1 MMQFIDGGRRFQ
13 CAFCKATTEVPQEYF
28 QHLDH
33 QVSDKAI
40 LRFVSIYVPRKRI
53 LQIYFANIITIY
65 VSSSIKGQRLDKY
78 QRPELCLGTYEC
90 IATKDYCRDSKEP
103 QPPGIIFAIDVSYPM
118 MKEGVVQLI
127 CANMKNILK
136 ENLPKDI
143 NCDQVSS
150 KSIILIH
157 NILKIPKSV
166 LMIS

>member
-1 MMQFIDGGRRFQ
+1 
-13 CAFCKATTEVPQEYF
+13 
-28 QHLDH
+28 
-33 QVSDKAI
+33 
-40 LRFVSIYVPRKRI
+40 
-53 LQIYFANIITIY
+53 
-65 VSSSIKGQRLDKY
+65 
-78 QRPELCLGTYEC
+78 
-90 IATKDYCRDSKEP
+90 
-103 QPPGIIFAIDVSYPM
+103 M

-157 NILKIPKSV
+157 NILKRTKIPKSI